1 LPSTGTSK
9 TITRDS
15 TGQTNPPSPC
25 LIWAQAPDNG
35 SGQSWGGYS
44 RWEEQ
49 NAIIRGVQV
58 YNAALTE
65 AQIVALAAKDYDA
78 DVLSYC
84 SANGIASLWYLNM
97 NWTLDDITDKS
108 GAGHHP
114 SWAGTARPTLWQ
126 G

>member
-1 LPSTGTSK
+1 
-9 TITRDS
+9 
-15 TGQTNPPSPC
+15 
-25 LIWAQAPDNG
+25 
-35 SGQSWGGYS
+35 
-44 RWEEQ
+44 
-49 NAIIRGVQV
+49 VQV